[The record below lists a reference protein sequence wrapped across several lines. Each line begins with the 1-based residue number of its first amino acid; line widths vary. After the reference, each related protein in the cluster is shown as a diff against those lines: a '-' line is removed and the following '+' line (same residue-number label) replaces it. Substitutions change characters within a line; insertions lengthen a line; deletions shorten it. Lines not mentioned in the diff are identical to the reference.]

1 VNDFLMEYFTDIVN
15 YNFTAQVEE
24 KFDEIAEGKLEWTKM
39 IDEFYKPFHDNVT
52 KTEKESDYSKGER
65 VLGTD
70 PATGKTV
77 SVRIGRYGPVVQ
89 LGSND
94 SSGKEKPQY
103 ASLLKGQLISTI
115 TLEEALAL
123 FKLPRNIGTF
133 EGNEVVIAVGRFGP
147 YVRHNG
153 KFYSLKKMIIP

>member
-1 VNDFLMEYFTDIVN
+1 VVKEDRPGVERPYQYLTLKQGKITQNQKVEVTGAEKAKLFPSDIGIVVNDFLVEYFTDIVN

-94 SSGKEKPQY
+94 SIGKEKPQY
-103 ASLLKGQLISTI
+103 ASLLKGQ
-115 TLEEALAL
+115 
-123 FKLPRNIGTF
+123 
-133 EGNEVVIAVGRFGP
+133 
-147 YVRHNG
+147 
-153 KFYSLKKMIIP
+153 